1 MNTLQKDSCQPCS
14 LTGSF
19 QSHSSVGDSRDRD
32 DYFLLGP
39 NNKAQISISPQR
51 CGKAAALQLHV
62 SWGRSQCLSGL
73 MVLTWPPAHEAI
85 WTLKQNKQQ
94 LLRQSASSQSEC
106 LPGMEAV
113 PGLPCIHSNAR
124 QQGRLT
130 GKQPMQLHRAPIHGK
145 PQGLLSL
152 S

>member
-1 MNTLQKDSCQPCS
+1 MNTPQKDSCQPCS

-19 QSHSSVGDSRDRD
+19 QSYSSVGDSRDRD

-73 MVLTWPPAHEAI
+73 MVPTWPLAHEAI
-85 WTLKQNKQQ
+85 WTLKQNK
-94 LLRQSASSQSEC
+94 
-106 LPGMEAV
+106 
-113 PGLPCIHSNAR
+113 
-124 QQGRLT
+124 
-130 GKQPMQLHRAPIHGK
+130 
-145 PQGLLSL
+145 
-152 S
+152 